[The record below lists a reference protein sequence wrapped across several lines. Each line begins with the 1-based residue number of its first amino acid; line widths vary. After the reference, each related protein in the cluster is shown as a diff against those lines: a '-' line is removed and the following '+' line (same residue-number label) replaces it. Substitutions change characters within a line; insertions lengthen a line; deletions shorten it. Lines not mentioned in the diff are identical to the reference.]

1 MQEEFWESSRAQ
13 AILVSPILIDSTPI
27 GVIYMDRLRS
37 VPAISALDRQRLQSF
52 RDLAVIAIRLSS
64 QRPQDGLSG

>member
-1 MQEEFWESSRAQ
+1 MEEEFWQVSKAQ
-13 AILVSPILIDSTPI
+13 AVLVSPILIDSAPI
-27 GVIYMDRLRS
+27 GVIYMDRLKS

-64 QRPQDGLSG
+64 QRTQDGLSG